1 MGGREGAPDAQA
13 HPCKVRA
20 RTTRTPPPDV
30 RVNAPEDTLLLIVA
44 DGVRP
49 DVLQDAITAGEL
61 PHLAARAAR
70 GSFTEVSTCFPSVTG
85 PAYAP
90 FLMGRFPASV
100 GLPGLRWFDRS
111 RSRASWPSY
120 ARSYVGP
127 EIRLLD
133 DDMNLEPR
141 TLMELARSSIAGS
154 TLLGRGARGVRHP
167 GRGWLWAARAF
178 LPHFRGDL
186 EGWRR
191 VEQLVVDRMLG
202 HLARERPHF
211 AVMSFLTP
219 DKFAHAFGARAPEVR
234 RSLRDVD
241 AFVGAAEDI
250 ARKNGWAERLH
261 VWLVA
266 DHGHADVSHHDE
278 LADGLR
284 DLGHR
289 VLAHPRVWI
298 RRPDVAVMVGGNA
311 MAHVYVEPHHR
322 TRPWWP
328 ALSDRWQAMHDAILA
343 RPSVDLAAV
352 ALDAGTVRV
361 SNRMRGSATITYS
374 RTDARWSYRRDAG
387 DPLGI
392 GADLQHVTSSEAH
405 AACAH
410 TDYPDG
416 VVQLADVVPSL
427 RAGDMMLSA
436 APGWDLRDR
445 YEPTPHRSTHGALHH
460 EQMMVPLIIDTPSSS
475 TPMRTADVMPS
486 ALVRLGL
493 SVPDGLDGVS
503 WLR

>member
-1 MGGREGAPDAQA
+1 M
-13 HPCKVRA
+13 
-20 RTTRTPPPDV
+20 
-30 RVNAPEDTLLLIVA
+30 NASEDTLLLIVA

-49 DVLQDAITAGEL
+49 DVLRDAVSAGEL

-70 GSFTEVSTCFPSVTG
+70 GSFTEVSSCFPSVTG

-90 FLMGRFPASV
+90 FLMGRFPAGI
-100 GLPGLRWFDRS
+100 GLPGIRWFDRS
-111 RSRASWPSY
+111 RARASWPSY

-133 DDMNLEPR
+133 DDLDLEAR
-141 TLMELARSSIAGS
+141 TLMELARTSIAGS

-191 VEQLVVDRMLG
+191 VEQLVVSRMLG
-202 HLARERPHF
+202 HLSRERPHF

-219 DKFAHAFGARAPEVR
+219 DKFAHAFGARAPQVR
-234 RSLRDVD
+234 RSLRDID
-241 AFVGAAEDI
+241 DFLGAAEDI
-250 ARKNGWAERLH
+250 ARKGGWAERLH

-266 DHGHADVSHHDE
+266 DHGHSDVNNHDE

-298 RRPDVAVMVGGNA
+298 RKPDVAVMVGGNA
-311 MAHVYVEPHHR
+311 MAHVYLEPHHR
-322 TRPWWP
+322 IRPWWP
-328 ALSDRWQAMHDAILA
+328 ALTNRWQSLHDAIVS
-343 RPSVDLAAV
+343 RPSIDLAAV
-352 ALDAGTVRV
+352 ALDASTVRV
-361 SNRMRGSATITYS
+361 SNHTRGSATITRS
-374 RTDARWSYRRDAG
+374 RVSERWSYCRDAG

-392 GADLQHVTSSEAH
+392 GHDLQHVTSSEAH
-405 AACAH
+405 AACSS
-410 TDYPDG
+410 TNYPDG

-436 APGWDLRDR
+436 APGWDLRDK
-445 YEPTPHRSTHGALHH
+445 YEPTPHRSTHGALHRD
-460 EQMMVPLIIDTPSSS
+460 QMMVPLIIDAPFTS
-475 TPMRTADVMPS
+475 TPLRTADVMPS
-486 ALVRLGL
+486 ALMRLGL
-493 SVPDGLDGVS
+493 AVPDGLDGSS